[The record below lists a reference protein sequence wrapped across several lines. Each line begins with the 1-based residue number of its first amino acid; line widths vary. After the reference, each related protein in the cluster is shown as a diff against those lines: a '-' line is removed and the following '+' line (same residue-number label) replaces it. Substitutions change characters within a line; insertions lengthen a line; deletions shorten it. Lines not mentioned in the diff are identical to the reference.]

1 MNIKRARP
9 PHGRE
14 GGTDPHSHQSSVV
27 YDVDADGA
35 FVVVCLC
42 KLFVTQQDTALWLR
56 DAFKRRAKPR
66 TRRAHYEI

>member
-1 MNIKRARP
+1 MAAKAVQILTVISQVLFMMLTLTVR
-9 PHGRE
+9 
-14 GGTDPHSHQSSVV
+14 
-27 YDVDADGA
+27 

-66 TRRAHYEI
+66 IRRAHYEI